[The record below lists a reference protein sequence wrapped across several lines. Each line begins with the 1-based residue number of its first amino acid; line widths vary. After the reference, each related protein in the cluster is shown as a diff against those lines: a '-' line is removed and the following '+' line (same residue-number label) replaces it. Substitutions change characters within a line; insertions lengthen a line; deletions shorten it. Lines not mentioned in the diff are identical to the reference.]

1 MPSILELYQMSL
13 PITAKVDTK
22 GKDKTPLSTDG
33 GVDLGKE
40 SNLQTGLT
48 SKVDI
53 GKYSDRIQPQEK

>member
-13 PITAKVDTK
+13 PITAKVDMK
-22 GKDKTPLSTDG
+22 GKDKTPISADG

-48 SKVDI
+48 SKVDTVMYSNKI
-53 GKYSDRIQPQEK
+53 APEGK